1 MKKLLLFGLALVFGN
16 LLNAQ
21 VGIFG
26 GTSIYKSAY
35 VKGFYTGLQLGAE
48 VPRDDMVSFFG
59 RVTATLPQVSIDTI
73 RLEAIDPTTTFPSV
87 INAEAKFK
95 NSVVNF
101 QFGTRY
107 YLGNGYDYGLSAY
120 GGSIFEISA
129 LTVKRTTTES
139 YDETKY
145 QFVSPDAPPQP
156 YSQRGSVFLV
166 NLGLSAG
173 VKYNFYFGLVY
184 FDVTGSYNLFPVF
197 TNALSRD
204 YGRASAI
211 NFTMNLGFR
220 KDIF

>member
-1 MKKLLLFGLALVFGN
+1 M
-16 LLNAQ
+16 NAQ
-21 VGIFG
+21 VGVFG

-35 VKGFYTGLQLGAE
+35 VPGFYTGLQVGAE

-59 RVTATLPQVSIDTI
+59 RVTASFPQVSIDTI
-73 RLEAIDPTTTFPSV
+73 RVEAIDPTTTFPGV
-87 INAEAKFK
+87 KDVETKFK

-107 YLGNGYDYGLSAY
+107 YLGNGYDYGFSAY

-129 LTVKRTTTES
+129 LTVKRSATDADFDES
-139 YDETKY
+139 KY
-145 QFVSPDAPPQP
+145 QFVSSD
-156 YSQRGSVFLV
+156 SQLYAEKGSVFLV

-173 VKYNFYFGLVY
+173 VKYNFYFGLLY
-184 FDVTGSYNLFPVF
+184 FDVTGSYNLFPMF
-197 TNALSRD
+197 TNAFSRD

>member
-1 MKKLLLFGLALVFGN
+1 MKKILLFGLTLILGN

-21 VGIFG
+21 VGVFG

-35 VKGFYTGLQLGAE
+35 VKGIYTGLQFGAE

-59 RVTATLPQVSIDTI
+59 RITATLPQVSIDTI
-73 RLEAIDPTTTFPSV
+73 RLEAIDPTTTFPGV
-87 INAEAKFK
+87 IDAESKFK
-95 NSVVNF
+95 NSVVNL

-107 YLGNGYDYGLSAY
+107 YLGNGYDYGISAY

-129 LTVKRTTTES
+129 LTVKRSTTES

-145 QFVSPDAPPQP
+145 QFISSDSQP
-156 YSQRGSVFLV
+156 YAERGSVFLV

-197 TNALSRD
+197 TNAFSRD

>member
-1 MKKLLLFGLALVFGN
+1 MKKLLLLGLALVFGN

-26 GTSIYKSAY
+26 GTSIYKSAL
-35 VKGFYTGLQLGAE
+35 VKGFYTGIQLGAE

-59 RVTATLPQVSIDTI
+59 RVTATLPQVSTDTI
-73 RLEAIDPTTTFPSV
+73 RLEAIDPTTTFPGV
-87 INAEAKFK
+87 KDVEAKFK

-129 LTVKRTTTES
+129 MTVRTSTTES
-139 YDETKY
+139 YDESKY
-145 QFVSPDAPPQP
+145 EFISTDSRP
-156 YSQRGSVFLV
+156 YDKRGSVFLV

-173 VKYNFYFGLVY
+173 VKYNFYFGLLY
-184 FDVTGSYNLFPVF
+184 FDVTGSYNLIPVF
-197 TNALSRD
+197 TNDLSRD

-211 NFTMNLGFR
+211 NFTFNLGFR